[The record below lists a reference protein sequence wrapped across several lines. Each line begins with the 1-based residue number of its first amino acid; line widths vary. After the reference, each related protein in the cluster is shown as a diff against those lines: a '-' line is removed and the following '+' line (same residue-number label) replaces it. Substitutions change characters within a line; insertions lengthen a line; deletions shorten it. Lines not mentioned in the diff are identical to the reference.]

1 MAPDAI
7 DLHVGRHHERQ
18 VGRAGSF
25 FGKHGSGGRPL
36 QGDKR
41 EPVLGVQGHALR
53 QTRPDMRVIRVLH
66 GGVDDEI
73 EPTLVAG
80 GSDARDHQVVEDAA
94 VVGKKLRIA
103 LLIGFQAHDIR
114 RNERFERP
122 CHGFVALVL
131 GDQESL
137 AHVGNIEQARMLAGP
152 VVLGHD
158 AGGVLDRHVI
168 AGERHHA
175 RAKGNMLGMKGGLQR
190 LVGVD
195 RLGHGISSK
204 ARVRRAFQGPFFTP
218 PLSHDLR
225 DFPNATSERLRPS
238 VGDVAKRRRF
248 PECQLP
254 SGPFA

>member
-1 MAPDAI
+1 MEALTTNRANPR
-7 DLHVGRHHERQ
+7 GR
-18 VGRAGSF
+18 GL
-25 FGKHGSGGRPL
+25 RP
-36 QGDKR
+36 
-41 EPVLGVQGHALR
+41 
-53 QTRPDMRVIRVLH
+53 
-66 GGVDDEI
+66 
-73 EPTLVAG
+73 
-80 GSDARDHQVVEDAA
+80 RDHQVVEDAA

-122 CHGFVALVL
+122 CDRFVALVL

-254 SGPFA
+254 AVLLPERFRGGCAFGAGLEARSLPRGSAADQPLARIAGPVNEARGRKRFPLHN